1 MGALVGGV
9 QVGEGEPFEGQ
20 PVQGEDQ
27 QADDIV
33 REVVGWYNAQIIAE
47 RRVPGPDDERIE
59 ALRAGRAAALADQVQ
74 LATAD
79 PEEAQIAAV
88 YAARLRELKES

>member
-1 MGALVGGV
+1 MPGTPD
-9 QVGEGEPFEGQ
+9 EPDFSGLDG
-20 PVQGEDQ
+20 GEDQ

-47 RRVPGPDDERIE
+47 RRTPAPDDERIE
-59 ALRAGRAAALADQVQ
+59 ALKAGREAALADQAQ

-79 PEEAQIAAV
+79 PKEAAEIAAA